1 MLPIPSTL
9 LGVNSLSFQR
19 PPGRGVI
26 TSILH
31 EKIESQTGADV
42 CPSFKP
48 SRGCSGNL
56 PFSFKGEQEVSTMIQ
71 DGGACQKALAVVP
84 VKHSNDLGGE
94 CAYVQGWRGGEG
106 RWRDVDGA
114 KRFR

>member
-1 MLPIPSTL
+1 
-9 LGVNSLSFQR
+9 
-19 PPGRGVI
+19 
-26 TSILH
+26 
-31 EKIESQTGADV
+31 
-42 CPSFKP
+42 
-48 SRGCSGNL
+48 
-56 PFSFKGEQEVSTMIQ
+56 MIQ
-71 DGGACQKALAVVP
+71 DRGACQKALAVVP